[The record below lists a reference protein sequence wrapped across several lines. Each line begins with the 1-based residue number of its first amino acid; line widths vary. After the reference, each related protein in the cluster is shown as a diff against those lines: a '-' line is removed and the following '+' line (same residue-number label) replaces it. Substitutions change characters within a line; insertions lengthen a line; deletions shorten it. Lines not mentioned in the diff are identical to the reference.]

1 MYTETKPGS
10 LTTIVN
16 VESTNVTK
24 QKKNPNYPYREFS
37 SRIRL
42 IIMFSGSPCNC

>member
-24 QKKNPNYPYREFS
+24 QKKNLF
-37 SRIRL
+37 IL
-42 IIMFSGSPCNC
+42 IENFRPESD